1 MFYAVYYIIEIRSL
15 RGPNKIG
22 VTPPR
27 FWPRHQCRTECSGKT
42 FGKFKN
48 LRNKQELVLY
58 FQSTDVPIAEYR
70 QEGDLSDYES
80 DWKALVEAFRSK
92 LRCFECNQYGHKAS
106 ACVKKNPNKKSP
118 AMKPETSTTSQNSR
132 KGTVFSAFASGGLRD
147 RDNWYVDSG
156 ASAHFTMRDDWMETQ
171 QPPSIREIIVAND
184 AKLSVKAS
192 GKVKMNVN
200 CGGDGDS
207 NEISINNV
215 QHVPD
220 ITANLLSVSQLVLKG
235 FSVTF
240 DTSECRIM
248 DRAGNVCA
256 TEKMVNNV
264 FKLNVIANK
273 NQVVL
278 NLEGDSQNPIS
289 VTQDV
294 SGDTDAAEAN
304 RPSQPNPS
312 VSTNPL
318 NQSSLSETDDEM
330 YLTDEASDVEVET
343 TVIPNPTLRRSERQ
357 SKPVDRLV

>member
-1 MFYAVYYIIEIRSL
+1 
-15 RGPNKIG
+15 
-22 VTPPR
+22 
-27 FWPRHQCRTECSGKT
+27 
-42 FGKFKN
+42 
-48 LRNKQELVLY
+48 
-58 FQSTDVPIAEYR
+58 
-70 QEGDLSDYES
+70 
-80 DWKALVEAFRSK
+80 
-92 LRCFECNQYGHKAS
+92 
-106 ACVKKNPNKKSP
+106 
-118 AMKPETSTTSQNSR
+118 MKPETSTTSQNSR

-192 GKVKMNVN
+192 GKVRMNVN

-240 DTSECRIM
+240 D
-248 DRAGNVCA
+248 
-256 TEKMVNNV
+256 
-264 FKLNVIANK
+264 ANK
-273 NQVVL
+273 NQDVL
-278 NLEGDSQNPIS
+278 NLEGDSQNSIS
-289 VTQDV
+289 VSQDI

-343 TVIPNPTLRRSERQ
+343 TGSP
-357 SKPVDRLV
+357 RL